1 MPNEPLK
8 KKILTYGVFL
18 LLASLVA
25 LSFLVFLPRTY
36 DVPSFQSRVGTQ
48 FWTLSMGDRIGYF
61 LISQST
67 SPKPTPII
75 YLHGGPGGR
84 VTDNTIQALAPL
96 TEDGYDLYFYDQIGS
111 GHSDRLAKI
120 DGYTVAR
127 HLKDLGEIIAKIGKE
142 KVILIGHSW
151 GAILAALY
159 LADHP
164 EKVEKVIFSGP
175 GPILPIRKELAHIEP
190 PDSLQL
196 EKPHFSN
203 QQGNAA
209 AQNLRSQVMR
219 KWAYIAGKKLASDEE
234 ADAYCTYLFSEL
246 NKSAVSDTSRQQT
259 ATGGAGYYAHIMTAK
274 SFSQV
279 RDRRSQLQNS
289 PVPMLL
295 LRGQVDNQK
304 WGFAQEY
311 LTLFPHHTL
320 TIIPNSGHFIDVE
333 QPVLYLKAIRAF
345 LLENNV

>member
-1 MPNEPLK
+1 MK
-8 KKILTYGVFL
+8 KRFFKIGAALLIISMGVLGCFI
-18 LLASLVA
+18 
-25 LSFLVFLPRTY
+25 FIPRTY
-36 DVPSFQSRVGTQ
+36 DVPPFNERPGTQ
-48 FWTLSMGDRIGYF
+48 YWHLSDGDRIGYF
-61 LISQST
+61 MIDGTTLAKKSS
-67 SPKPTPII
+67 PII

-84 VTDNTIQALAPL
+84 VTDQTIQALAPL
-96 TEDGYDLYFYDQIGS
+96 AEDGYDLYFYDQVGS
-111 GHSDRLAKI
+111 GHSDRLANI
-120 DGYTVAR
+120 DGYTVER

-159 LADHP
+159 IADHP

-175 GPILPIRKELAHIEP
+175 GPLLPIRKKLAHIEP
-190 PDSLQL
+190 PDSLNLQ
-196 EKPHFSN
+196 EPHFSN

-209 AQNLRSQVMR
+209 AQNLRSQAMH
-219 KWAYIAGKKLASDEE
+219 KWAFISGKKLASDEE
-234 ADAYCTYLFSEL
+234 ADRYCTYLFSEL
-246 NKSAVSDTSRQQT
+246 NKSAVSDTTRQQT
-259 ATGGAGYYAHIMTAK
+259 ATGGAGYYAHIMTVK

-279 RDRRSQLQNS
+279 TDRRPQLQNS

-295 LRGQVDNQK
+295 LRGQTDNQK

-333 QPVLYLKAIRAF
+333 QPVVYLRAIRAF